1 MKMQNILISLDKT
14 AVQKLRRQLDILTRE
29 ANTVNTERSI
39 MEIKACQK
47 LLYKAMGM
55 LQAMEQL
62 ELLSKDDTIF
72 IIEDQERINNKIINI
87 LEEKRKASRVLQHK

>member
-14 AVQKLRRQLDILTRE
+14 TVQKLRRQLDILTRE

-39 MEIKACQK
+39 MEIKSCQK

-72 IIEDQERINNKIINI
+72 INEDQERINNKIINI

>member
-14 AVQKLRRQLDILTRE
+14 TVQKLRRQLDILTRE

-39 MEIKACQK
+39 MEIKSCQK

-55 LQAMEQL
+55 LQAIEKL

-72 IIEDQERINNKIINI
+72 INEDQERINNKIINI